1 MQKNAICRYL
11 PGFACLSGRKLAP
24 GCRFRYNGG
33 VGERNTRMQAII
45 LSVRKTGESNS
56 LVTMLTDREGLC
68 TGMLYGGPKSR
79 LRSLVQQFNSGTV
92 WLYEDK
98 ARQSAKITD
107 YAVSAVHERLK
118 ASLPKIWAASL
129 AAEIVLKTQAAGDAE
144 AAFTLLSAFLD
155 GTDATDENGTRL
167 GTIRFLWRYLGLLGV
182 QPPIEDCRGR
192 FQLNGEAAAYL
203 EALNSRS
210 PGEVRK
216 LLLDAQSVFQL
227 KNLTFSLIE
236 EAAGRQLNTIA
247 CGFSML

>member
-45 LSVRKTGESNS
+45 LSIRKTGESNS

-129 AAEIVLKTQAAGDAE
+129 AAEIVLKTRAAGDAE

-182 QPPIEDCRGR
+182 QPPVEDCRGR

-247 CGFSML
+247 SGFSML